1 MQWFKF
7 WILTKTFKNC
17 ILVFSS
23 FFFTN
28 AYWYVMCNIQQSVFL
43 FLAKLFIL
51 TDNWCFA
58 GTDFQICQTAS
69 EHRHAEVVCMA
80 NVVWKKKKKKGRRSV
95 YERHNWLLQCHSHKC
110 QMAKTQMPAHS
121 RLLLLC
127 VIWFIFV
134 SLPVSGRSC
143 RVWLNLVTVPQS
155 SLSLSLHLFNDS
167 ALDLGAVTIN

>member
-23 FFFTN
+23 FFTN
-28 AYWYVMCNIQQSVFL
+28 AYWYVTCNIQQSVFL

-80 NVVWKKKKKKGRRSV
+80 YCKLWTFNAPVNHQIKVQLSRHLANVVWKKKKKKDAGPFMSDIIGSFNVIHTSARWPRPRYRRIRV
-95 YERHNWLLQCHSHKC
+95 C
-110 QMAKTQMPAHS
+110 
-121 RLLLLC
+121 
-127 VIWFIFV
+127 
-134 SLPVSGRSC
+134 SC
-143 RVWLNLVTVPQS
+143 C
-155 SLSLSLHLFNDS
+155 
-167 ALDLGAVTIN
+167 A